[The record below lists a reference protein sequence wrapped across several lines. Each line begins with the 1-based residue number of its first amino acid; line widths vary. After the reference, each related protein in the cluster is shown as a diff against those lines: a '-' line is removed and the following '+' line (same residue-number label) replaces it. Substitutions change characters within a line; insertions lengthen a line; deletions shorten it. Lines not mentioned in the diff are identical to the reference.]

1 MGSGSRLILHL
12 PGGLGVGA
20 EGEAC
25 VLFILTSLLNHVA
38 YKKYLAGQK
47 RYLHLCL
54 IVREMIEMQRFLQF
68 CKKLSGFALTI
79 LPSVLALLQFFL
91 KINDISDLAQ
101 YAILEKIVS
110 FLTPHMW
117 TIIITLSAVFIVS
130 YILSH
135 FLAYHLPVTTGG
147 HLKEFEAEKLKSFY
161 TIRCTREEERYMD
174 NRGSSYY
181 ITIRACA
188 ENMCDKIADLMAFN
202 FNKEFSVCIKLID
215 IPSSRITRSAN
226 QVNLITFCRGGKD
239 KDSRSECDAKK
250 VPLRENSDFLNIFNG
265 APHFSTGNL
274 QAYALLQRLPFGERS
289 SYSNTSQNYTKKY
302 LSTIVVPIRLQN
314 RYVTNYYS
322 AEDPHG
328 NQLLG
333 FLCIDCKHR
342 CSPFTIKKM
351 LPYMQAF
358 ADNLYLFF
366 DEILQIETE
375 RRSSGAGQSPK
386 ANIGAYNK

>member
-1 MGSGSRLILHL
+1 
-12 PGGLGVGA
+12 
-20 EGEAC
+20 
-25 VLFILTSLLNHVA
+25 
-38 YKKYLAGQK
+38 
-47 RYLHLCL
+47 
-54 IVREMIEMQRFLQF
+54 MQRFLQF
-68 CKKLSGFALTI
+68 SKKLSGFALTI
-79 LPSVLALLQFFL
+79 LPSIFALLKFLL
-91 KINDISDLAQ
+91 KIDDISDLAQ
-101 YAILEKIVS
+101 YAPLEKIVS

-117 TIIITLSAVFIVS
+117 TIIITLSVVFIVS

-147 HLKEFEAEKLKSFY
+147 HLKGFEAEKLKSFC
-161 TIRCTREEERYMD
+161 TIRCTPEKERGMD

-181 ITIRACA
+181 IAIRTCA
-188 ENMCDKIADLMAFN
+188 ENMCDKIADLMAYN
-202 FNKEFSVCIKLID
+202 FNKEFSVCIKIID
-215 IPSSRITRSAN
+215 IPSSRVTRSAN
-226 QVNLITFCRGGKD
+226 QVYLTTFCRGGKD
-239 KDSRSECDAKK
+239 KDSRSEGDARK

-274 QAYALLQRLPFGERS
+274 QAYALIQKLPFGDRS
-289 SYSNTSQNYTKKY
+289 SYSNTSLNYTKKY

-322 AEDPHG
+322 VEDQRG

-366 DEILQIETE
+366 DEILQIETKY
-375 RRSSGAGQSPK
+375 RSSGAGQSSK
-386 ANIGAYNK
+386 VSSGAYNR